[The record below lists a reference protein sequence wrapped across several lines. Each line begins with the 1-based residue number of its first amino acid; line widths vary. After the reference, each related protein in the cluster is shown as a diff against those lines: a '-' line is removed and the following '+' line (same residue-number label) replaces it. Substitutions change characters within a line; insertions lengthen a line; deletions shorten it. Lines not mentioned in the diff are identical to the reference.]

1 MPEARTE
8 ARARKSEPHRCPECG
23 AVFEVTYFDDR
34 RGVRAQ
40 LPMTTTEAACP
51 ACGRSRSVALPAG
64 AERTLAVELHEGSDV
79 DEGGGG

>member
-8 ARARKSEPHRCPECG
+8 ARARKSEPHLCPECG
-23 AVFEVTYFDDR
+23 AAFDVTYYDDR
-34 RGVRAQ
+34 TGVRSQ

-51 ACGRSRSVALPAG
+51 ACGRTRSVALPAG
-64 AERTLAVELHEGSDV
+64 AERTLAIELREGADA

>member
-8 ARARKSEPHRCPECG
+8 MRARKSEPHRCPECG
-23 AVFEVTYFDDR
+23 AAFDVTYFDDR
-34 RGVRAQ
+34 TGVRSH

-51 ACGRSRSVALPAG
+51 ACGRTRSVALPAG
-64 AERTLAVELHEGSDV
+64 AERTLAVELRDTSDA